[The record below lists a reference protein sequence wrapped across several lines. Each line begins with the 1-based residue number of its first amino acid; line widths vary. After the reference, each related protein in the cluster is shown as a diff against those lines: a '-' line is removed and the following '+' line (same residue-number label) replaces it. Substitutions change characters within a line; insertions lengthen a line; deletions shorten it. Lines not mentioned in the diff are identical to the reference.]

1 MYYINFRKI
10 KESMKNEIE
19 NLESIIEKLIALF
32 EEFNLKK
39 WEKAYKN
46 MLLCLQ
52 EDPEYAKYQLRIS
65 FGGMGSFNDLILHRD
80 GIALIE
86 ENDYL
91 NELRDK
97 LYAHL
102 T

>member
-1 MYYINFRKI
+1 
-10 KESMKNEIE
+10 MKNEIE
-19 NLESIIEKLIALF
+19 NIEMILEKLIVLF
-32 EEFNLKK
+32 EEFDLTK
-39 WEKAYKN
+39 WKEAYKN
-46 MLLCLQ
+46 ILLCLQ
-52 EDPEYAKYQLRIS
+52 EDPEYAKYQLRIN

-91 NELRDK
+91 NELREK
-97 LYAHL
+97 LYNYL